1 MTLRPATVEELR
13 SLWPTEPTELL
24 LGWRPAGGNRTMSVE
39 YAPGIGYRVW
49 ALRHGT
55 HIVSEDG
62 RTIASAPPGWGGWRW
77 QRLLFAQVLPLAAK
91 LQGFELLHASAV
103 HFGQAVVAFVAS
115 SGTGKSTLAANLV
128 ARGARFVTD
137 DVLALACSNG
147 VVVAH
152 PGPALLGLTEAEYR
166 RMPAGRKAAL
176 GSRLGRS
183 GKHGTG
189 KTYFAPEVARRPGT
203 LAGICFLERC
213 ETESDLSLREQIPP
227 EPRRLLSAGF
237 LAYLKSRNQLVDH
250 LSSCAGIAAATRA
263 FTLRVPASM
272 SPADLARRVEE
283 ELRSVLEDS

>member
-1 MTLRPATVEELR
+1 VSLTVQAARRPRQTRAAPVLRPHTVFGLHVETSLPLIGLLPSAGGSPSVTLRPATVEELR

-152 PGPALLGLTEAEYR
+152 PGPALLGLTEA
-166 RMPAGRKAAL
+166 
-176 GSRLGRS
+176 
-183 GKHGTG
+183 
-189 KTYFAPEVARRPGT
+189 GT
-203 LAGICFLERC
+203 LRYSASVR
-213 ETESDLSLREQIPP
+213 
-227 EPRRLLSAGF
+227 PRRDR
-237 LAYLKSRNQLVDH
+237 KSV
-250 LSSCAGIAAATRA
+250 
-263 FTLRVPASM
+263 V
-272 SPADLARRVEE
+272 
-283 ELRSVLEDS
+283 